1 LDINKDDTMKKPLH
15 INDELLISYLLQE
28 VSAEQA
34 QEITEW
40 RAADEANE
48 QRFAQFKLIWDS
60 SKNFKADPDID
71 AQASLQK
78 VKQRAAEQKTRQAKV
93 VRLFNRYGWLKIA
106 AAIIFIAGCSW
117 LYFNRFMDHQMRF
130 ETQEIVKTDTLSDG
144 SSITL
149 NKYALLDY
157 PKKFG
162 GSQRHV
168 TLVKGEAFFN
178 ITPNKA
184 KPFIITAQNTTI
196 RVVGTS
202 FNVKN
207 KNGFVEVIVETG
219 IVQISVNKAMIALKP
234 GEMALI
240 DLKTGKI
247 TTVKTPDSLYNYYRS
262 KEFVAKSIPLLRLIQ
277 VLNDAYN
284 SDVIIDKTVPKNLT
298 ITAIF
303 KTDKSL
309 DELLYVISQALKLKV
324 EKTPNQII
332 LKKVD

>member
-1 LDINKDDTMKKPLH
+1 MKKPIH

-40 RAADEANE
+40 RVADAANE
-48 QRFAQFKLIWDS
+48 QRFNQFKLIWDS

-78 VKQRAAEQKTRQAKV
+78 VKQRATQAKV
-93 VRLFNRYGWLKIA
+93 IFLPNHLLWFKIA
-106 AAIIFIAGCSW
+106 AAVIFIAGGSW
-117 LYFNRFMDHQMRF
+117 LFYSQFMSRQLQF

-157 PKKFG
+157 PKKFSG
-162 GSQRHV
+162 NQRHV

-178 ITPNKA
+178 ITPNKT

-207 KNGFVEVIVETG
+207 KNGSVEVIVETG
-219 IVQISVNKAMIALKP
+219 IVQISINKAMIALKP
-234 GEMALI
+234 GEMAHINLN
-240 DLKTGKI
+240 TAKI
-247 TTVKTPDSLYNYYRS
+247 TTIKTPDSLYNYYRS
-262 KEFVAKSIPLLRLIQ
+262 KEFVAKSIPLARLIR

-284 SDVIIDKTVPKNLT
+284 SNVIIDKTVPKDLT

-303 KTDKSL
+303 KTDMSL
-309 DELLYVISQALKLKV
+309 DEVLYLISQALKIRV
-324 EKTPNQII
+324 EKTANQII